1 MADLLLSLTALFL
14 IGLILTPELIFIREQ
29 TEKMLKEKETWRIIY
44 QELEMA
50 AEGLPPEDHVVNI
63 GKKNFYVTWRN
74 NPEIGKQEV
83 CVYGQNTKEQLCD
96 VLE

>member
-14 IGLILTPELIFIREQ
+14 IGLILTPELIFLREQ

-50 AEGLPPEDHVVNI
+50 EEGLPPENHVVNI
-63 GKKNFYVTWRN
+63 GKRNFYVTWRN
-74 NPEIGKQEV
+74 LEIGKQEV
-83 CVYGQNTKEQLCD
+83 CVYGQSTEGQLCD